1 MSNIISALNALDVA
15 SLSYQEWVQVG
26 MALQAEG
33 YDCSVWE
40 SWSRND
46 RRYHPGECERKWRT
60 FRTTAGAVK
69 GACACSKAL
78 SISPPGVNGCPVDG
92 FRAGF
97 RL

>member
-46 RRYHPGECERKWRT
+46 RR
-60 FRTTAGAVK
+60 
-69 GACACSKAL
+69 
-78 SISPPGVNGCPVDG
+78 
-92 FRAGF
+92 
-97 RL
+97 

>member
-1 MSNIISALNALDVA
+1 MSNIISALNSLDVA

-40 SWSRND
+40 NWSRND

-60 FRTTAGAVK
+60 FRASASA
-69 GACACSKAL
+69 ACLRFS
-78 SISPPGVNGCPVDG
+78 
-92 FRAGF
+92 
-97 RL
+97 